1 MTMDSKRTPSETPIA
16 ISDEGCQ
23 PAEEPR
29 RAWWR
34 TLTESS
40 QVGLVIVLVLL
51 FLVFSLASPNFLT
64 ARNMVILAGSIA
76 MIGIVAGAMTLVI
89 IGGNLDLSVAGNIA
103 ITSVIVAK
111 FLVDFQAS
119 EGVSILAGLLTG
131 LTIGVANGL
140 LVAGLGINSVI
151 ATLATYN
158 ITRWGAH
165 IIARTGKV
173 HGQSISIAY
182 TEQRAFFNFIGQ
194 GDVAGIPSPFILMVL
209 ILLSIGLFLNRTRF
223 GREFFA
229 VGGNPLAARMTGIS
243 VRRYTF
249 FAFALTGLVAGIS
262 GIIFCSRLAGGY
274 ALGAAGWELDIVTAV
289 FLGGTSLA
297 GGQGSILGTF
307 LGVLIIGTLRNG
319 MALAGID
326 IAAQNIATG
335 SVLLLAVLYDRL
347 RHGGTTD

>member
-1 MTMDSKRTPSETPIA
+1 MGTYKEPPEIQGA
-16 ISDEGCQ
+16 VAQEGCQ

-29 RAWWR
+29 QAWWR
-34 TLTESS
+34 PLTESS
-40 QVGLVIVLVLL
+40 HIGLLIVLIFL
-51 FLVFSLASPNFLT
+51 FVIFSLATPNFMT

-103 ITSVIVAK
+103 MTSVIVAK
-111 FLVDFQAS
+111 FLVDFRAG
-119 EGVSILAGLLTG
+119 EGVSILAGVVTG
-131 LTIGVANGL
+131 LLIGMANGL
-140 LVAGLGINSVI
+140 LVARLGINAVI

-165 IIARTGKV
+165 IIARTGHV
-173 HGQSISIAY
+173 HGQSISIAF
-182 TEQRAFFNFIGQ
+182 TEQRSFFNFIGQ
-194 GDVAGIPSPFILMVL
+194 GEVAGIPSPFILMLV
-209 ILLSIGLFLNRTRF
+209 ILALIGLFLNRTRF
-223 GREFFA
+223 GREFIA
-229 VGGNPLAARMTGIS
+229 VGGNPLAATMTGIS
-243 VRRYTF
+243 VRRYTA
-249 FAFALTGLVAGIS
+249 FAFAITGLAAGIS

-274 ALGAAGWELDIVTAV
+274 ALGATGWELDIITAV
-289 FLGGTSLA
+289 FLGGTSLT

-335 SVLLLAVLYDRL
+335 AVLLLAVLYDRI
-347 RHGGTTD
+347 RRGGAE

>member
-1 MTMDSKRTPSETPIA
+1 MNAHERPTDSPSIA
-16 ISDEGCQ
+16 NRDGC
-23 PAEEPR
+23 PSVEEPAR
-29 RAWWR
+29 PWWKG
-34 TLTESS
+34 LTESPL
-40 QVGLVIVLVLL
+40 VGLLIVLVLL
-51 FLVFSLASPNFLT
+51 FAVFSMLSPNFLT

-111 FLVDFQAS
+111 LLVDFQAS
-119 EGVSILAGLLTG
+119 EAVSILAGVLTG
-131 LTIGVANGL
+131 LLIGVFNGL
-140 LVAGLGINSVI
+140 FVARLGINSVI

-165 IIARTGKV
+165 IVARTGKV
-173 HGQSISIAY
+173 RGQSISIAY

-194 GDVAGIPSPFILMVL
+194 GEIGGIPFPFILMVAIL
-209 ILLSIGLFLNRTRF
+209 ILIGLFLSRTRF

-274 ALGAAGWELDIVTAV
+274 ALGAAGWELDIITAV
-289 FLGGTSLA
+289 FLGGTSLT
-297 GGQGSILGTF
+297 GGQGSVLGTF

-335 SVLLLAVLYDRL
+335 LVLLLAVLYDRI
-347 RHGGTTD
+347 RRRAEE

>member
-1 MTMDSKRTPSETPIA
+1 MSINSDNKPMEALETIA
-16 ISDEGCQ
+16 GEGCK

-29 RAWWR
+29 QAWWR
-34 TLTESS
+34 ALTESS
-40 QVGLVIVLVLL
+40 QIGLVIVLVVL
-51 FLVFSLASPNFLT
+51 FVVFSLLTPNFLT

-103 ITSVIVAK
+103 ITSVVVAK

-119 EGVSILAGLLTG
+119 EGVSILAGVLTG
-131 LTIGVANGL
+131 LLIGVTNGIL
-140 LVAGLGINSVI
+140 IAGLGINSVI

-173 HGQSISIAY
+173 HGQSISIAF

-194 GDVAGIPSPFILMVL
+194 GSVAGVPFPFILMLAILVL
-209 ILLSIGLFLNRTRF
+209 IGLFLTRTRF

-229 VGGNPLAARMTGIS
+229 VGGNPLAAKMTGIS

-262 GIIFCSRLAGGY
+262 GIIYCSRLAGGY
-274 ALGAAGWELDIVTAV
+274 ALGASGWELDIITAV
-289 FLGGTSLA
+289 FLGGTSLT

-335 SVLLLAVLYDRL
+335 AVLLLAVLYDRL
-347 RHGGTTD
+347 RRGGAD

>member
-1 MTMDSKRTPSETPIA
+1 MNSHEQPVKGQGVVGQ
-16 ISDEGCQ
+16 EGCE
-23 PAEEPR
+23 PAEEPG

-40 QVGLVIVLVLL
+40 HIGLLIVVVLL
-51 FLVFSLASPNFLT
+51 FVVFSLATPNFLT

-103 ITSVIVAK
+103 MTSVIVAK
-111 FLVDFQAS
+111 FLVDFHAS
-119 EGVSILAGLLTG
+119 EGVSILAGVLTG
-131 LTIGVANGL
+131 LLIGMANGL
-140 LVAGLGINSVI
+140 LIARLGINAVI

-165 IIARTGKV
+165 IIARTGHV
-173 HGQSISIAY
+173 HGQSISIAF

-194 GDVAGIPSPFILMVL
+194 GEVAGIPFPFILMLAILVL
-209 ILLSIGLFLNRTRF
+209 IGLFLNRTRF

-229 VGGNPLAARMTGIS
+229 VGGNPLAATMTGIS

-249 FAFALTGLVAGIS
+249 FAFALTGLASGIS

-274 ALGAAGWELDIVTAV
+274 ALGALGWELDVITAV
-289 FLGGTSLA
+289 FLGGTSLT

-335 SVLLLAVLYDRL
+335 AVLLLAVLYDRI
-347 RHGGTTD
+347 RRGGAE

>member
-1 MTMDSKRTPSETPIA
+1 MNSYEKPAEGPGIVEQ
-16 ISDEGCQ
+16 EGCL
-23 PAEEPR
+23 PEEEPR

-34 TLTESS
+34 ALTESS
-40 QVGLVIVLVLL
+40 HIGLLIVLVLL
-51 FLVFSLASPNFLT
+51 FVVFSLATPNFLT
-64 ARNMVILAGSIA
+64 TRNMVILAGSIA

-103 ITSVIVAK
+103 MTSVIVAIL
-111 FLVDFQAS
+111 LVDLHAS
-119 EGVSILAGLLTG
+119 ESASILVGIAVGLL
-131 LTIGVANGL
+131 IGMFNGL
-140 LVAGLGINSVI
+140 LVARLGINSVI

-165 IIARTGKV
+165 ILARTGHV

-194 GDVAGIPSPFILMVL
+194 GDVLDIPSPFILMLIILVL
-209 ILLSIGLFLNRTRF
+209 IGLFLSRTRF

-229 VGGNPLAARMTGIS
+229 VGGNPLAATMTGIS

-262 GIIFCSRLAGGY
+262 GIIYCSRLAGGY
-274 ALGAAGWELDIVTAV
+274 ALGAMGWELDIITAV
-289 FLGGTSLA
+289 FLGGTSLT

-335 SVLLLAVLYDRL
+335 AVLLLAVLYDRI
-347 RHGGTTD
+347 RRGGAE

>member
-1 MTMDSKRTPSETPIA
+1 MNSYQKPATSQDA
-16 ISDEGCQ
+16 VADEGSQ

-34 TLTESS
+34 GLAESS
-40 QVGLVIVLVLL
+40 LVGLLIVLLLL
-51 FLVFSLASPNFLT
+51 FVVFSLLTPNFLT
-64 ARNMVILAGSIA
+64 ARNMAILAGSIA

-103 ITSVIVAK
+103 MTSVIVAK
-111 FLVDFQAS
+111 FLVDFHAG
-119 EGVSILAGLLTG
+119 EAVSILAGVLTG
-131 LTIGVANGL
+131 LLIGMFNGL
-140 LVAGLGINSVI
+140 LVARLGINAVI

-165 IIARTGKV
+165 IIARTGQV
-173 HGQSISIAY
+173 HGQSISIAF
-182 TEQRAFFNFIGQ
+182 TEQQAFFNFIGQ
-194 GDVAGIPSPFILMVL
+194 GKVGIVPFPFILMLL
-209 ILLSIGLFLNRTRF
+209 ILVLIGLFLNRTRF

-229 VGGNPLAARMTGIS
+229 VGGNPLAATMTGIS

-274 ALGAAGWELDIVTAV
+274 ALGATGWELDIITAV
-289 FLGGTSLA
+289 FLGGTSLT
-297 GGQGSILGTF
+297 GGQGSIMGTF

-335 SVLLLAVLYDRL
+335 AVLLLAVLYDRI
-347 RHGGTTD
+347 RRGGAE

>member
-1 MTMDSKRTPSETPIA
+1 MSTYKEPPEIQGAIA
-16 ISDEGCQ
+16 QEGCQ

-34 TLTESS
+34 ALTESS
-40 QVGLVIVLVLL
+40 HIGLLIVLVLL
-51 FLVFSLASPNFLT
+51 FAVFSLATPNFMT

-103 ITSVIVAK
+103 MTSVIVAK

-119 EGVSILAGLLTG
+119 EGVSILAGVLTG
-131 LTIGVANGL
+131 LLIGVANGVL
-140 LVAGLGINSVI
+140 IAQLGINAVI

-165 IIARTGKV
+165 IIARTGHV
-173 HGQSISIAY
+173 HGQSISIAF

-194 GDVAGIPSPFILMVL
+194 GEVAGIPFPFILMLAILVL
-209 ILLSIGLFLNRTRF
+209 IGLFLNRTRF

-229 VGGNPLAARMTGIS
+229 VGGNPLAATMTGIS

-249 FAFALTGLVAGIS
+249 FAFALTGLASGIS

-274 ALGAAGWELDIVTAV
+274 ALGALGWELDVITAV
-289 FLGGTSLA
+289 FLGGTSLT

-335 SVLLLAVLYDRL
+335 AVLLLAVLYDRI
-347 RHGGTTD
+347 RRGGAE

>member
-1 MTMDSKRTPSETPIA
+1 MNGYEKPAEGQGLA
-16 ISDEGCQ
+16 GQEGCEL
-23 PAEEPR
+23 AEEPR

-34 TLTESS
+34 GLTESS
-40 QVGLVIVLVLL
+40 LVGLLIVLVLL
-51 FLVFSLASPNFLT
+51 FVVFSFLTPNFLT
-64 ARNMVILAGSIA
+64 ARNMAILAGSIA

-103 ITSVIVAK
+103 MTSVIVAK
-111 FLVDFQAS
+111 FLVDFHAS
-119 EGVSILAGLLTG
+119 EGVSILAGVAAGLL
-131 LTIGVANGL
+131 IGMFNGL
-140 LVAGLGINSVI
+140 LVARLGINAVI

-165 IIARTGKV
+165 IIARTGQV
-173 HGQSISIAY
+173 HGQSISIAF

-194 GDVAGIPSPFILMVL
+194 GKVGIIPFPFILMLAILVL
-209 ILLSIGLFLNRTRF
+209 IGLFLSRTRF

-229 VGGNPLAARMTGIS
+229 VGGNPLAAKMTGIS

-274 ALGAAGWELDIVTAV
+274 ALGATGWELDIITAV
-289 FLGGTSLA
+289 FLGGTSLT

-335 SVLLLAVLYDRL
+335 AVLLLAVLYDRI
-347 RHGGTTD
+347 RRGGAE

>member
-1 MTMDSKRTPSETPIA
+1 MNGFGKPVNGPAAATDG
-16 ISDEGCQ
+16 GCQ

-29 RAWWR
+29 RARWR
-34 TLTESS
+34 GLTESPLI
-40 QVGLVIVLVLL
+40 GLLIVLVLL
-51 FLVFSLASPNFLT
+51 FVVFSLLTPNFLT

-89 IGGNLDLSVAGNIA
+89 IGGNLDLSVAGNLA
-103 ITSVIVAK
+103 MTSVIVAK
-111 FLVDFQAS
+111 FLVDFKAG
-119 EGVSILAGLLTG
+119 EAVSILAGVL
-131 LTIGVANGL
+131 AGL
-140 LVAGLGINSVI
+140 LIGMFNGFLVARLGINAVI

-158 ITRWGAH
+158 ITRWGAA
-165 IIARTGKV
+165 IIARTGQV

-182 TEQRAFFNFIGQ
+182 TEQQAFFNFIGQ
-194 GDVAGIPSPFILMVL
+194 GDVAGIPFPFILMLIVLVL
-209 ILLSIGLFLNRTRF
+209 IWLFLNRTRF

-229 VGGNPLAARMTGIS
+229 VGGNPLAATMTGIS
-243 VRRYTF
+243 VRSYTF

-274 ALGAAGWELDIVTAV
+274 AMGATGWELDIITAV
-289 FLGGTSLA
+289 FLGGTSLT
-297 GGQGSILGTF
+297 GGQGSIVGTF

-335 SVLLLAVLYDRL
+335 AVLLLAVLYDRI
-347 RHGGTTD
+347 RRGGAE

>member
-1 MTMDSKRTPSETPIA
+1 MNTNKEAAERQNA
-16 ISDEGCQ
+16 VAQEGCL
-23 PAEEPR
+23 PGEERR
-29 RAWWR
+29 RAWWKP
-34 TLTESS
+34 LTESS
-40 QVGLVIVLVLL
+40 HIGLLIVLALL
-51 FLVFSLASPNFLT
+51 FLVFSLATPNFLT
-64 ARNMVILAGSIA
+64 ARNMAILAGSIA

-103 ITSVIVAK
+103 MTSVIVAK
-111 FLVDFQAS
+111 FLVDFHAS
-119 EGVSILAGLLTG
+119 EGVSILAGVLTG
-131 LTIGVANGL
+131 LLIGMANGL
-140 LVAGLGINSVI
+140 LIARLGINAVI

-165 IIARTGKV
+165 IIARTGHV
-173 HGQSISIAY
+173 HGQSISIAF

-194 GDVAGIPSPFILMVL
+194 GEVAGIPFPFILMLAILVL
-209 ILLSIGLFLNRTRF
+209 IGLFLNRTRF

-229 VGGNPLAARMTGIS
+229 VGGNPLAATMTGIS

-249 FAFALTGLVAGIS
+249 FAFALTGLASGIS

-274 ALGAAGWELDIVTAV
+274 ALGALGWELDVITAV
-289 FLGGTSLA
+289 FLGGTSLT

-335 SVLLLAVLYDRL
+335 AVLLLAVLYDRI
-347 RHGGTTD
+347 RRGGAE